1 MQRPSLFE
9 SDCVIYWKNRFET
22 YVKSKDLDLWH
33 VITNG
38 DFQPIQQNP
47 ETKLD
52 EVIPFEKQSDD
63 LKKRLAKNNEAK
75 MVIYNALPRKEYE
88 RIFIFNTIITSLKA
102 LDEGYSSKNYVRK
115 FLRALH
121 PKWRAK
127 VTAIEESKDLTSLSL
142 DELIGNLKVYE
153 MIIKKDFEIVKAKV
167 ERKSLAL
174 KAKKESSDEE
184 CSTSGS
190 EDEEYAMAIKD
201 FKKFFRVDSCGDP
214 NHLIGECPKPPKDKN
229 QRAFVGGSWSD
240 SGEEDDEKVNN
251 ETCLVAQAS
260 SEVCSESS
268 YFSDEN
274 SSIDDLVLDNE
285 YDKLCKMSLK
295 IITKNKRLKATR
307 NNLEKELSVLKEKVS
322 TLEKN
327 KGVDLECV
335 KCHMLK
341 IENEKLKEEVTRLNK
356 FEKST
361 QCLNEMLS
369 NQKPSGEKLGLG
381 FNSFEASS
389 SGTKEIKFMKAQK
402 KASSDGGPI
411 NMGGPQSVQAAP
423 KTIMGPPPVGTPGSE
438 KNVSFQKS
446 ILGPRPK
453 HIIVNNVRV
462 PVASDNEVKQ
472 FYKPLSKPGVGFSK
486 PNFRSKTPPPRR
498 VINNYHRPK
507 TPQPK
512 RNIGRQNQPHGF
524 PVTWNNFPCQSYM
537 PWEMCLPFP
546 HPNQLHQMQGMFSTN
561 NFGPMRYWGPNI

>member
-1 MQRPSLFE
+1 MEGSITDTTFTIKKTGAE
-9 SDCVIYWKNRFET
+9 FET

-38 DFQPIQQNP
+38 DFQPIIQNP

-52 EVIPFEKQSDD
+52 EVVPFEKQSDE
-63 LKKRLAKNNEAK
+63 LKRRLAKNNEAK

-88 RIFIFNTIITSLKA
+88 RIFMCNTAKEIWKTLLITHQGNSQVKDNKIDLLVQQYEQFVISEDESIDSAFARFNTIITSLKA

-142 DELIGNLKVYE
+142 DELIGNLKVHE
-153 MIIKKDFEIVKAKV
+153 MIIKKDSEIVKAKV

-190 EDEEYAMAIKD
+190 EDEEYAMAVRD
-201 FKKFFRVDSCGDP
+201 FKKFFKRRGRFVRQPRNDKKTFQRSRD
-214 NHLIGECPKPPKDKN
+214 DKN
-229 QRAFVGGSWSD
+229 GSWSD
-240 SGEEDDEKVNN
+240 SGEEDDEKVKNK
-251 ETCLVAQAS
+251 TCLVAHAS

-274 SSIDDLVLDNE
+274 SSIDDLALDNE

-295 IITKNKRLKATR
+295 IITKNKRLKNTR
-307 NNLEKELSVLKEKVS
+307 NSLEKEIRELKDKLS
-322 TLEKN
+322 TLKKN
-327 KGVDLECV
+327 KGVDLECTI
-335 KCHMLK
+335 CQSLK
-341 IENEKLKEEVTRLNK
+341 IENEKLKEESTRLNK

-361 QCLNEMLS
+361 HCLNEMLS
-369 NQKPSGEKLGLG
+369 SQKPSGDKLGLG

-389 SGTKEIKFMKAQK
+389 SGTKEIKFVKAQK
-402 KASSDGGPI
+402 KVSSDGGPI
-411 NMGGPQSVQAAP
+411 NMGGPQSTQEAP
-423 KTIMGPPPVGTPGSE
+423 KIIMGPSPATLVSE
-438 KNVSFQKS
+438 KSVSFQKS
-446 ILGPRPK
+446 SLGPRPK
-453 HIIVNNVRV
+453 HIIINKAKV
-462 PVASDNEVKQ
+462 PVASNNEIKQ

-486 PNFRSKTPPPRR
+486 PNFRSKTSPPRR
-498 VINNYHRPK
+498 VNNNYPRAK

-512 RNIGRQNQPHGF
+512 RNVSRQNQPHGF
-524 PVTWNNFPCQSYM
+524 PVT
-537 PWEMCLPFP
+537 
-546 HPNQLHQMQGMFSTN
+546 
-561 NFGPMRYWGPNI
+561 